1 MYNPEALA
9 AAFNEASLNKN
20 AALNEA
26 IKRKDELAKI
36 CPEAADISRQL
47 SAIGASIAKSFY
59 SEEPEK
65 SIEILAEKSLTLQ
78 ERRKALLAEAGLP
91 EDYLKPPYK
100 CPLCEDSGRVDG
112 KICECIKKSA
122 VKFALKDV
130 AKIAPIDKCTFDNF
144 NLDFYKN
151 ITDKNGNS
159 VYDKSK
165 NIYEYMKAYS
175 EDFTERSKSLY
186 IFGKTG
192 LGKTHLTLAAV
203 KKIIEKGYYVLYGSA
218 SAILSSLEDEK
229 FKQIE
234 GKYTLKK
241 IAQADL
247 VVIDDLG
254 SEFST
259 SFTAA
264 AVHNIIESRLLAS
277 KPVIITTNLDINGI
291 NSLYGERICSRIIG
305 EYEPI
310 MFDGQDI
317 RQLKKFQY

>member
-1 MYNPEALA
+1 MFNPEALA
-9 AAFNEASLNKN
+9 AAFNEASLNRN
-20 AALNEA
+20 AALAEEV
-26 IKRKDELAKI
+26 KRKEKLAEI
-36 CPEAADISRQL
+36 CPEAADIARQL

-59 SEEPEK
+59 SDNPEK
-65 SIEILAEKSLTLQ
+65 SIEILAEKSLALQ

-100 CPLCEDSGRVDG
+100 CHLCEDTGRVDG

-122 VKFALKDV
+122 VKYAIKDI
-130 AKIAPIDKCTFDNF
+130 AKIAPIEKCSFDNF

-151 ITDKNGNS
+151 ITDKNGKS
-159 VYDKSK
+159 VWDKSK

-175 EDFTERSKSLY
+175 EDFTEHSKSLY

-203 KKIIEKGYYVLYGSA
+203 KKIVEKGYYVLYGSA
-218 SAILSSLEDEK
+218 STILSSLEDEK

-277 KPVIITTNLDINGI
+277 KPVIITTNLDINGV

>member
-1 MYNPEALA
+1 MYNPKALE

-20 AALNEA
+20 AALAEQE
-26 IKRKDELAKI
+26 KRKEKLAEV
-36 CPEAADISRQL
+36 CPQAADIAKQL
-47 SAIGASIAKSFY
+47 SVIGASVAKTFY
-59 SEEPEK
+59 SDNPAEDIK
-65 SIEILAEKSLTLQ
+65 ALAEKSLALQ
-78 ERRKALLAEAGLP
+78 EKRKKILAEAGLP

-100 CPLCEDSGRVDG
+100 CRICEDTGRVDG

-122 VKFALKDV
+122 VKFALRDI
-130 AKIAPIDKCTFDNF
+130 AKTAPIDKCSFDNF

-151 ITDKNGNS
+151 ITDKNGKS
-159 VYDKSK
+159 VYDKTK
-165 NIYEYMKAYS
+165 NIFEYMKAYS
-175 EDFTERSKSLY
+175 EDFGTRSKSLY

-203 KKIIEKGYYVLYGSA
+203 KAITEKGYYVLYGTA
-218 SAILSSLEDEK
+218 SAIISSLENEK
-229 FKQIE
+229 FKQVE
-234 GKYTLKK
+234 GKYTMEK

-259 SFTAA
+259 SFTTA
-264 AVHNIIESRLLAS
+264 AVHNIIESRLLSS

-310 MFDGQDI
+310 LFEGQDI

>member
-1 MYNPEALA
+1 MYNPEALN
-9 AAFNEASLNKN
+9 AAFNKARYNRSV
-20 AALNEA
+20 ALQ
-26 IKRKDELAKI
+26 KSVQRKEEVVSS
-36 CPEAADISRQL
+36 CPEIEQIGKKL
-47 SAIGASIAKSFY
+47 SAIGASIAKVFF
-59 SEEPEK
+59 SEDPKKGVEE
-65 SIEILAEKSLTLQ
+65 LAKESLALQ
-78 ERRKALLAEAGLP
+78 QRRKQLLKDAGFP
-91 EDYLKPPYK
+91 EDYLEPPFK
-100 CPLCEDSGRVDG
+100 CKKCKDTGRVDG

-122 VKFALKDV
+122 TDIALKDI
-130 AKIAPIDKCTFDNF
+130 AKIAPVDKCSFENF

-175 EDFTERSKSLY
+175 ENFTPSSKSLY

-203 KKIIEKGYYVLYGSA
+203 KKIVEKGYYVLYGSA
-218 SAILSSLEDEK
+218 SAVLTSLEEEK
-229 FKQIE
+229 FKGVS

-241 IAQADL
+241 IEQADL

-264 AVHNIIESRLLAS
+264 AVHNIVESRLLAG

>member
-1 MYNPEALA
+1 MYNPKALE
-9 AAFNEASLNKN
+9 AAFNEATLNRN
-20 AALNEA
+20 AAFAEEA
-26 IKRKDELAKI
+26 NRKEKLAEL
-36 CPEAADISRQL
+36 CPEVADIARQL
-47 SAIGASIAKSFY
+47 SVIGASVAKTFY
-59 SEEPEK
+59 SDNPREDIK
-65 SIEILAEKSLTLQ
+65 ALAEKSLSLQ
-78 ERRKALLAEAGLP
+78 EKRKALLAEAGLP
-91 EDYLKPPYK
+91 EDYLKPPFK
-100 CPLCEDSGRVDG
+100 CPICEDTGRVDG

-122 VKFALKDV
+122 IKFALKDI

-175 EDFTERSKSLY
+175 EDFTPRSKSLY

-203 KKIIEKGYYVLYGSA
+203 KTIVEKGYYVLYGSA
-218 SAILSSLEDEK
+218 SAILSSLEDER

-234 GKYTLKK
+234 GKYTLEK

-317 RQLKKFQY
+317 RQLKRFQY